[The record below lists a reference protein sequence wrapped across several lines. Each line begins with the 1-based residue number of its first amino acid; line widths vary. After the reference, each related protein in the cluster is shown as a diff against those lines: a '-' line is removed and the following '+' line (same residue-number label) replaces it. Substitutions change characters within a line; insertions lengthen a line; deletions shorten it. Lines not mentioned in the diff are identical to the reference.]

1 MIKNA
6 DSLSLKTRGEVLH
19 SAMPK
24 QDKKNAV
31 TCIFEPPQRAE
42 NPRETR
48 VDVFR
53 LLAVITIFWNVFQKV
68 LIFRIFL
75 DII

>member
-1 MIKNA
+1 M
-6 DSLSLKTRGEVLH
+6 H